1 MPWHIGESESCPA
14 SEPHAVIKD
23 SDGSVV
29 GCHATKE
36 KARKQLA
43 ALYASE
49 QKGMP
54 VRDSE
59 RRYTLWPVEARVKN
73 NGKSIGG
80 YAAVFNKPSQNLG
93 GFVEEVDPAF
103 FNDSRGKGW
112 PNVVAR
118 YNHDD
123 SYLLGTTAGST
134 LRLNVDGTGLDY
146 TVDPPSAR
154 GDIVELVERGDIRQ
168 SSFAFVTHEDEWG
181 VTDQNFPKRRLISGS
196 LVDVAPVVSP
206 AYLDTSAG
214 LRSLAARVGAEEE
227 EVRALARAGELRKF
241 FVRTDTPSTAKPKT
255 FGPAAVAQLLA
266 RRDAPSD

>member
-1 MPWHIGESESCPA
+1 MSKS
-14 SEPHAVIKD
+14 
-23 SDGSVV
+23 
-29 GCHATKE
+29 
-36 KARKQLA
+36 
-43 ALYASE
+43 
-49 QKGMP
+49 
-54 VRDSE
+54 SE
-59 RRYTLWPVEARVKN
+59 RRYTSWPVETRARD

-123 SYLLGTTAGST
+123 AYLLGTTAGST
-134 LRLNVDGTGLDY
+134 LRLSVDGTGLDY
-146 TVDPPSAR
+146 EVNPPEAR
-154 GDIVELVERGDIRQ
+154 GDIVELVKRGDIRQ

-181 VTDQNFPKRRLISGS
+181 VTDQNFPKRRLISGT

-214 LRSLAARVGAEEE
+214 MRSLAVRVGADEAEI
-227 EVRALARAGELRKF
+227 RSLAEAGELRKL
-241 FVRTDTPSTAKPKT
+241 FVRTDTPSTAKAKT
-255 FGPAAVAQLLA
+255 FGPAAVARLLS
-266 RRDAPSD
+266 RRDDPSA

>member
-1 MPWHIGESESCPA
+1 MSKS
-14 SEPHAVIKD
+14 
-23 SDGSVV
+23 
-29 GCHATKE
+29 
-36 KARKQLA
+36 
-43 ALYASE
+43 
-49 QKGMP
+49 
-54 VRDSE
+54 SE
-59 RRYTLWPVEARVKN
+59 RRYTSWPVETRARD

-123 SYLLGTTAGST
+123 AYLLGTTAGST
-134 LRLNVDGTGLDY
+134 LRLSVDGTGLDY
-146 TVDPPSAR
+146 EVNPPEAR
-154 GDIVELVERGDIRQ
+154 GDIVELVKRGDIRQ

-181 VTDQNFPKRRLISGS
+181 VTDQNFPKRRLISGT

-214 LRSLAARVGAEEE
+214 MRSLAVRVGADEAEI
-227 EVRALARAGELRKF
+227 RALADAGELRKLF
-241 FVRTDTPSTAKPKT
+241 IRSDTPSTAKAKT
-255 FGPAAVAQLLA
+255 FGPAAVARLMS
-266 RRDAPSD
+266 RRDDPSV

>member
-1 MPWHIGESESCPA
+1 MSKS
-14 SEPHAVIKD
+14 
-23 SDGSVV
+23 
-29 GCHATKE
+29 
-36 KARKQLA
+36 
-43 ALYASE
+43 
-49 QKGMP
+49 
-54 VRDSE
+54 SE
-59 RRYTLWPVEARVKN
+59 RRYTSWPVETRARD

-123 SYLLGTTAGST
+123 AYLLGTTAGST
-134 LRLNVDGTGLDY
+134 LRLSVDGTGLDY
-146 TVDPPSAR
+146 EVNPPEAR
-154 GDIVELVERGDIRQ
+154 GDIVELVKRGDIRQ

-181 VTDQNFPKRRLISGS
+181 VTDQNFPKRRLISGT

-214 LRSLAARVGAEEE
+214 MRSLAVRVGADETEI
-227 EVRALARAGELRKF
+227 RALADAGELRKLF
-241 FVRTDTPSTAKPKT
+241 IRSDTPSTAKAKT
-255 FGPAAVAQLLA
+255 FGPAAVARLMS
-266 RRDAPSD
+266 RRDDPSV